1 MRAWVGM
8 AQIRKCVSADFGQVA
23 ALLVQLWPQKV
34 QNLAKLHGAFDRALI
49 STTQRYVCAVE
60 DGEIVGFAS
69 LSMKSSLWQEALL
82 ANLDELVVDEA
93 WRGRG
98 IGGALIDYVVEI
110 ARKTGCSR
118 LELDSA
124 FHRTDAHEFYERRG
138 FEKRA
143 FLFTMAL

>member
-1 MRAWVGM
+1 V
-8 AQIRKCVSADFGQVA
+8 AQIRKCVSADFQQIA
-23 ALLVQLWPQKV
+23 TLLVQLWPQKV
-34 QNLAKLHGAFDRALI
+34 QNLAKLRGAFDRALA
-49 STTQRYVCAVE
+49 STTQRYFCAVE

-69 LSMKSSLWQEALL
+69 LSMKYSLWQEALL

-93 WRGRG
+93 QRGQG
-98 IGGALIDYVVEI
+98 IGGALLDYIVDV

-118 LELDSA
+118 IELDSA
-124 FHRTDAHEFYERRG
+124 FHRTEAHEFYERRG